1 MTAPDDPSA
10 RIPWAVR
17 IGEADRDG
25 LAALVTASLET
36 FTEREVLL
44 VLRHPHVTTSIV
56 EEIVRS
62 RSFLRIRSVRRA
74 LAIHPATPRA
84 GALRMLEDLG
94 WRDLAGVA
102 REVRTPGPVRQAA
115 NRRLLELL
123 RHLSKGEK
131 AALAR
136 LADRDLFQPLLEEN
150 EPMVLEALCQNA
162 RLTTEDLVRFLT
174 VGRASRGSVEAL
186 ATTPRWA
193 QRPAVREALI
203 RHRHTLRATA
213 LSLLLS
219 ATRPEWV
226 RLAAD
231 EGLPPLLAA
240 WARRLAD
247 SGASFIDSARKGV
260 LT

>member
-1 MTAPDDPSA
+1 
-10 RIPWAVR
+10 
-17 IGEADRDG
+17 
-25 LAALVTASLET
+25 
-36 FTEREVLL
+36 
-44 VLRHPHVTTSIV
+44 
-56 EEIVRS
+56 
-62 RSFLRIRSVRRA
+62 
-74 LAIHPATPRA
+74 
-84 GALRMLEDLG
+84 
-94 WRDLAGVA
+94 
-102 REVRTPGPVRQAA
+102 
-115 NRRLLELL
+115 
-123 RHLSKGEK
+123 
-131 AALAR
+131 
-136 LADRDLFQPLLEEN
+136 
-150 EPMVLEALCQNA
+150 MVLEALCQNA

-186 ATTPRWA
+186 ATTARWA